1 MSILTLRGRSGNATV
16 CDRVVGERDDRPCH
30 ERVWIRQARIS
41 VQLEDDSP
49 EDNIRT

>member
-1 MSILTLRGRSGNATV
+1 MGHRGRTQTHGVIQLDWDVLTPT
-16 CDRVVGERDDRPCH
+16 GIKEMLLH
-30 ERVWIRQARIS
+30 EIVP